1 MHKKDKI
8 GGLGFGSSSV
18 KYINL
23 KKMPIGKGKIME
35 VHEKCG
41 FSHDFAELKKM
52 IITNTCNYL
61 NNTLL

>member
-35 VHEKCG
+35 VRKKCG
-41 FSHDFAELKKM
+41 FSHDFAELKK
-52 IITNTCNYL
+52 
-61 NNTLL
+61 

>member
-35 VHEKCG
+35 VRKKCE
-41 FSHDFAELKKM
+41 FSHYFAKLK
-52 IITNTCNYL
+52 N
-61 NNTLL
+61 

>member
-23 KKMPIGKGKIME
+23 KKCLLERGKLWKS
-35 VHEKCG
+35 VKNV
-41 FSHDFAELKKM
+41 DFH
-52 IITNTCNYL
+52 IIL
-61 NNTLL
+61 PS

>member
-23 KKMPIGKGKIME
+23 KNAYWKGKIME

-41 FSHDFAELKKM
+41 SHDFAE
-52 IITNTCNYL
+52 
-61 NNTLL
+61 